1 MKSSAPMPESA
12 EVLILPD
19 GKILAHN
26 ITPEMAAV
34 LAELQPENHLMQQRA
49 AQTARQPKCNSGQH
63 EHPKRN

>member
-1 MKSSAPMPESA
+1 MSTPNTTLQSA

-34 LAELQPENHLMQQRA
+34 LCELQPDNQGMQQRA
-49 AQTARQPKCNSGQH
+49 AQTARQPDSNLRQH
-63 EHPKRN
+63 EHPTRN